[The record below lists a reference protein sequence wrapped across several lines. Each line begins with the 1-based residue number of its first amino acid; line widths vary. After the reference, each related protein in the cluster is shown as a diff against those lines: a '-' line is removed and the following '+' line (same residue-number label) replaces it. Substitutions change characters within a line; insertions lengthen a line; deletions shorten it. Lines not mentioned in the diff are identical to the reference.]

1 MSERPVEDE
10 IMDQARH
17 FGRSLMALAS
27 QHGRAVSWIE
37 QRRIRKQI
45 SLALRQQRR
54 AEYAERQMQKI
65 NTERSVERYRA
76 HVQAVTLRGNDP
88 SVDHE
93 RRARDQIALR
103 SHATDLQA
111 AVLAGRSLTPVEQG
125 IALDGIDAATA
136 FPDYR
141 PKSAMFTG
149 AKRVKGIDALR
160 YRATV
165 ARTRAALP
173 AQVAELTEQRRQA
186 DAARRPQRQP
196 SAPARDATPQ
206 EREAAVQQLR
216 RAQLDWELNAPTADQ
231 ADLRAYDR
239 QVRTA
244 TAGAAEVGVSPERI
258 KYERAHAV
266 ENSKFT
272 ASVYSLRPGGDQ
284 AQVIQTVHPSGRE
297 AAEWTHRTV
306 KSTNWVPQVALK
318 AVIHER
324 GAEAPARV
332 ADGTYEQV
340 SARTGEWTPSRK
352 RATTTQEAAQPA
364 TPVSADADRLAEVEK
379 QLKAMAQDRDRL
391 MSKVSMLQRGMD
403 AVTADRD
410 EIRTKLTSAEG
421 RIESLTNRNTR
432 LAAEIDEVR
441 RDQPAVE
448 DLRAE
453 RDQYKTQRDRAIDR
467 LAKQTAAARERP
479 GGPERVAAQANQ
491 TQPMTSPITNGHNGI
506 ERSR

>member
-1 MSERPVEDE
+1 
-10 IMDQARH
+10 
-17 FGRSLMALAS
+17 
-27 QHGRAVSWIE
+27 VSWIE
-37 QRRIRKQI
+37 QRRIRKEI

-54 AEYAERQMQKI
+54 AEFLDRQMQKV

-76 HVQAVTLRGNDP
+76 HAQAVTLRSNDP

-103 SHATDLQA
+103 SHAADLQQR
-111 AVLAGRSLTPVEQG
+111 VLAGRSLTPVEQG
-125 IALDGIDAATA
+125 IALDGIDSATA
-136 FPDYR
+136 FPGYKNKR
-141 PKSAMFTG
+141 AMFAG
-149 AKRVKGIDALR
+149 AKRVKGINALR

-173 AQVAELTEQRRQA
+173 QRVAELTEQRRQA
-186 DAARRPQRQP
+186 DAVHRPQKQP
-196 SAPARDATPQ
+196 AAPVREATPQ

-216 RAQLDWELNAPTADQ
+216 RAQLDWDVNAPTADR
-231 ADLRAYDR
+231 ADLNAYDR
-239 QVRTA
+239 QVQ
-244 TAGAAEVGVSPERI
+244 AAASNAVEVGVSAQRI
-258 KYERAHAV
+258 AYERAHAV

-272 ASVYSLRPGGDQ
+272 ASVYSLRPGGSQ
-284 AQVIQTVHPSGRE
+284 TQVIQTVHPTGRE

-306 KSTNWVPQVALK
+306 RSTNWVPKVALK

-340 SARTGEWTPSRK
+340 SARTGEWAPSRK
-352 RATTTQEAAQPA
+352 RPTTTQEQAQPA
-364 TPVSADADRLAEVEK
+364 TSVSVDADRLAEVEK

-410 EIRTKLTSAEG
+410 EMRTKLNSAEG

-441 RDQPAVE
+441 RDQPDVE

-467 LAKQTAAARERP
+467 LAKQTAQRTRP
-479 GGPERVAAQANQ
+479 SGAE
-491 TQPMTSPITNGHNGI
+491 
-506 ERSR
+506 

>member
-10 IMDQARH
+10 IIDQARH
-17 FGRSLMALAS
+17 FGRALMSLAS
-27 QHGRAVSWIE
+27 QHGRAVSWLE
-37 QRRIRKQI
+37 QRRIRKEI
-45 SLALRQQRR
+45 SRALRQQRQ
-54 AEYAERQMQKI
+54 AEFIERQQQLI
-65 NTERSVERYRA
+65 NTERAVDRYRA
-76 HVQAVTLRGNDP
+76 HAQAVTMRSHDP
-88 SVDHE
+88 RVDHD
-93 RRARDQIALR
+93 RRSRDQVALR
-103 SHATDLQA
+103 THATDIQQ
-111 AVLAGRSLTPVEQG
+111 AVLKGRSLTPVEQG
-125 IALDGIDAATA
+125 IVLDGIDSATA
-136 FPDYR
+136 FPGHEAKR
-141 PKSAMFTG
+141 ALFAG
-149 AKRVKGIDALR
+149 AHRVKGIDALR

-173 AQVAELTEQRRQA
+173 QQLAELTEARRRNSTN
-186 DAARRPQRQP
+186 RRPQ
-196 SAPARDATPQ
+196 SAAAPVREGTPQ
-206 EREAAVQQLR
+206 EREAAIQQLR
-216 RAQLDWELNAPTADQ
+216 RAQLDWDLNAPTADQ

-244 TAGAAEVGVSPERI
+244 TAGAAEVGVSEQRI

-284 AQVIQTVHPSGRE
+284 AQVIQTVHPTGRE

-306 KSTNWVPQVALK
+306 RSTNWVPQVSLK

-324 GAEAPARV
+324 GAETPARV

-352 RATTTQEAAQPA
+352 RPTATQESAQPA
-364 TPVSADADRLAEVEK
+364 IPTGVDEDRLAEVEK
-379 QLKAMAQDRDRL
+379 QLKAMGQDRDRL

-441 RDQPAVE
+441 RDQPEVE

-491 TQPMTSPITNGHNGI
+491 TQPMPSPITNGHNGI

>member
-10 IMDQARH
+10 IIDQARH
-17 FGRSLMALAS
+17 FGRALMALAS

-37 QRRIRKQI
+37 QRRIRKEI

-54 AEYAERQMQKI
+54 AEFLERQMQKV

-76 HVQAVTLRGNDP
+76 HAQAVTLRGNDP
-88 SVDHE
+88 SVDHD

-103 SHATDLQA
+103 SHAADLQA
-111 AVLAGRSLTPVEQG
+111 AVLNGRSLTPVEQG
-125 IALDGIDAATA
+125 IALDGIDSATA
-136 FPDYR
+136 FPGYKNKR
-141 PKSAMFTG
+141 AMFAG
-149 AKRVKGIDALR
+149 ADRVKGIDALR

-173 AQVAELTEQRRQA
+173 QQVAELTEQRRQA
-186 DAARRPQRQP
+186 DAARRPQRP
-196 SAPARDATPQ
+196 AAPVREATPQ

-216 RAQLDWELNAPTADQ
+216 RAQLQWHLNAAD
-231 ADLRAYDR
+231 ADPNELRFYDR
-239 QVRTA
+239 VSRRAAQA
-244 TAGAAEVGVSPERI
+244 AAEVGISAERI
-258 KYERAHAV
+258 AWESSHAV

-272 ASVYSLRPGGDQ
+272 ASVYSRAPGDTET
-284 AQVIQTVHPSGRE
+284 QVLQTVHPTGRE

-306 KSTNWVPQVALK
+306 KTTNWAPQVALK

-324 GAEAPARV
+324 GAEAAARV
-332 ADGTYEQV
+332 ADGAYEQV
-340 SARTGEWTPSRK
+340 SARTAEWTPSRK
-352 RATTTQEAAQPA
+352 RPTTTQESAEPA
-364 TPVSADADRLAEVEK
+364 TSTGVDVDRLAEVEK

-403 AVTADRD
+403 SVTADRD
-410 EIRTKLTSAEG
+410 EIRTKLTAAEG

-453 RDQYKTQRDRAIDR
+453 RDQFKAQRDQAVAK
-467 LAKQTAAARERP
+467 LAEQTPKRERF
-479 GGPERVAAQANQ
+479 GSPERVAAETNP
-491 TQPMTSPITNGHNGI
+491 TQSMPSPITNGHNGI

>member
-10 IMDQARH
+10 IIDQARH
-17 FGRSLMALAS
+17 FGRALMSMAS

-37 QRRIRKQI
+37 QRRIRKEI

-54 AEYAERQMQKI
+54 AEFLERQMQKV
-65 NTERSVERYRA
+65 NTESSVERYRA
-76 HVQAVTLRGNDP
+76 HAQAVTQRANDP
-88 SVDHE
+88 AVDHD

-103 SHATDLQA
+103 SHAADLQA
-111 AVLAGRSLTPVEQG
+111 AVLNGRSLTPVEQG
-125 IALDGIDAATA
+125 IALDGIDAVTA
-136 FPDYR
+136 FPGHR
-141 PKSAMFTG
+141 PKRAMFAG
-149 AKRVKGIDALR
+149 ANRVKGIDALR

-173 AQVAELTEQRRQA
+173 QQVAELTEQRRQA
-186 DAARRPQRQP
+186 DAARRPQKP
-196 SAPARDATPQ
+196 AAPVRDATPQ

-216 RAQLDWELNAPTADQ
+216 RAQLDWDVNAPTADR
-231 ADLRAYDR
+231 ADLNAYDR
-239 QVRTA
+239 QVQAA
-244 TAGAAEVGVSPERI
+244 TNNAVEVGVSAERI
-258 KYERAHAV
+258 AYERAHAV
-266 ENSKFT
+266 ENSKYT

-284 AQVIQTVHPSGRE
+284 AQVIQTVHPTGRE

-306 KSTNWVPQVALK
+306 RSTNWVPQVALK

-324 GAEAPARV
+324 GVEAPARV

-340 SARTGEWTPSRK
+340 SARTAEWTPTRK
-352 RATTTQEAAQPA
+352 RPTTTQESAQPA
-364 TPVSADADRLAEVEK
+364 TPVSTDEDRLAEVEK

-403 AVTADRD
+403 SVTADRD
-410 EIRTKLTSAEG
+410 EIRTKLTAAEG

-441 RDQPAVE
+441 RDQPDIE

-467 LAKQTAAARERP
+467 LTQQTAAARERP
-479 GGPERVAAQANQ
+479 GGPERVAAETNQ
-491 TQPMTSPITNGHNGI
+491 TQPMPSPITNGHNGI

>member
-10 IMDQARH
+10 IIDQARH
-17 FGRSLMALAS
+17 FGRALMALAS
-27 QHGRAVSWIE
+27 QHGRAVTWME
-37 QRRIRKQI
+37 QRRIRKEV
-45 SLALRQQRR
+45 SRALRQQRQ
-54 AEYAERQMQKI
+54 AEFIERQKQLI
-65 NTERSVERYRA
+65 NTERAVDRYRA
-76 HVQAVTLRGNDP
+76 HAQAVTMRSNDP
-88 SVDHE
+88 RVDHD
-93 RRARDQIALR
+93 RRSRDQLALR
-103 SHATDLQA
+103 THATDIQQ
-111 AVLAGRSLTPVEQG
+111 AVLTGHSLTPVEQG
-125 IALDGIDAATA
+125 IVLDGIDSATA
-136 FPDYR
+136 FPGHD
-141 PKSAMFTG
+141 PKRALFAG
-149 AKRVKGIDALR
+149 AHRVKGIDALR

-173 AQVAELTEQRRQA
+173 QQVAELTEQRRQA
-186 DAARRPQRQP
+186 NTARYQRPTQP
-196 SAPARDATPQ
+196 VPVRKATGQ
-206 EREAAVQQLR
+206 EREAAIQQLR
-216 RAQLDWELNAPTADQ
+216 RAQLDWDLNAPTADQ

-258 KYERAHAV
+258 AYERAHAV

-284 AQVIQTVHPSGRE
+284 AQVIQTVHPTGRE

-306 KSTNWVPQVALK
+306 RSTNWVPQVALK

-324 GAEAPARV
+324 GVEAPARV

-340 SARTGEWTPSRK
+340 SARTAEWTPTRK
-352 RATTTQEAAQPA
+352 RPTTTQETAEPA
-364 TPVSADADRLAEVEK
+364 TPVSSDADRLAEVEK
-379 QLKAMAQDRDRL
+379 QLKAMGQDRDRL

-403 AVTADRD
+403 SVTADRD
-410 EIRTKLTSAEG
+410 EIRTKLDSAEG

-441 RDQPAVE
+441 RDQPDIE

-479 GGPERVAAQANQ
+479 GGPERVAAETNQ
-491 TQPMTSPITNGHNGI
+491 TQPMPSPITNGHNGI

>member
-17 FGRSLMALAS
+17 FGRALMALAS
-27 QHGRAVSWIE
+27 QHGRAVSWVE

-54 AEYAERQMQKI
+54 AEYVDRQMQKI
-65 NTERSVERYRA
+65 HTERSVERYRA
-76 HVQAVTLRGNDP
+76 HVRAVTLRGNDP

-111 AVLAGRSLTPVEQG
+111 AVLNGRGLTPVEQG
-125 IALDGIDAATA
+125 IALDGIDSATA
-136 FPDYR
+136 FPGYKPER
-141 PKSAMFTG
+141 AMFTG
-149 AKRVKGIDALR
+149 AKQVKGINALR
-160 YRATV
+160 YRANV
-165 ARTRAALP
+165 ARTRAVLP
-173 AQVAELTEQRRQA
+173 QQVAEVTEQRRQI
-186 DAARRPQRQP
+186 DAARSPQRQP
-196 SAPARDATPQ
+196 AAPVRESTPQ
-206 EREAAVQQLR
+206 EREAAVQTLR
-216 RAQLDWELNAPTADQ
+216 RAQLDWDLNAANAHPAE
-231 ADLRAYDR
+231 LPAYDLAVR
-239 QVRTA
+239 QASAR
-244 TAGAAEVGVSPERI
+244 AAKVGVSPERI
-258 KYERAHAV
+258 TYERAHAV

-272 ASVYSLRPGGDQ
+272 ASVYSLRPGGTET
-284 AQVIQTVHPSGRE
+284 QVTQTVHPTGRE

-306 KSTNWVPQVALK
+306 KSTNWVPKVALK

-332 ADGTYEQV
+332 TDGTYEQV
-340 SARTGEWTPSRK
+340 SARTAEWVPSRK
-352 RATTTQEAAQPA
+352 RPTTTQEQTQP
-364 TPVSADADRLAEVEK
+364 TTRGGVDADRLAEVEK
-379 QLKAMAQDRDRL
+379 QLKAISQDRDRL

-403 AVTADRD
+403 SVTADRD
-410 EIRTKLTSAEG
+410 EMRTKLDSAEG
-421 RIESLTNRNTR
+421 RIETLTNRNTR

-467 LAKQTAAARERP
+467 LAKQTAQRTRP
-479 GGPERVAAQANQ
+479 GSGERVAAETNPTQAMPN
-491 TQPMTSPITNGHNGI
+491 PITNGHTGI
-506 ERSR
+506 ERSH

>member
-10 IMDQARH
+10 IIDQARH
-17 FGRSLMALAS
+17 FGRALMALAS

-37 QRRIRKQI
+37 QRRIRKEI

-54 AEYAERQMQKI
+54 AEFLERQMEKV

-76 HVQAVTLRGNDP
+76 HAQAVTLRGNDP
-88 SVDHE
+88 TVDHE
-93 RRARDQIALR
+93 RRSRDQIALR
-103 SHATDLQA
+103 SHAADLQQR
-111 AVLAGRSLTPVEQG
+111 VLTGRSLTPVEQG

-136 FPDYR
+136 FPGYR
-141 PKSAMFTG
+141 NKRAMFAG
-149 AKRVKGIDALR
+149 AKRVKGINALR

-173 AQVAELTEQRRQA
+173 QQVAELTEQRRQA
-186 DAARRPQRQP
+186 DAARRPQVQP
-196 SAPARDATPQ
+196 AAPVREATPQ
-206 EREAAVQQLR
+206 EREDAVQQLR
-216 RAQLDWELNAPTADQ
+216 RAQLQWHLNVADADPSEL
-231 ADLRAYDR
+231 RVYDR
-239 QVRTA
+239 VSRRAAQA
-244 TAGAAEVGVSPERI
+244 AAEVGISAERI
-258 KYERAHAV
+258 AWESAHAV

-272 ASVYSLRPGGDQ
+272 ASVYSRAPGDTETQ
-284 AQVIQTVHPSGRE
+284 LLQTVHPTGRE

-306 KSTNWVPQVALK
+306 KTTNSSPQVALK

-324 GAEAPARV
+324 GVEAPARV

-352 RATTTQEAAQPA
+352 RPTTTQESTQPA
-364 TPVSADADRLAEVEK
+364 TTAGVDADRLAEVEK
-379 QLKAMAQDRDRL
+379 RLKAMAADRDRL

-403 AVTADRD
+403 SVTADRD
-410 EIRTKLTSAEG
+410 EMRSKLTAAEG

-441 RDQPAVE
+441 RDQPDIE

-467 LAKQTAAARERP
+467 LTEQTAAARERP
-479 GGPERVAAQANQ
+479 GGRERVAAETNQ
-491 TQPMTSPITNGHNGI
+491 TQPMPNPITNGHNGI